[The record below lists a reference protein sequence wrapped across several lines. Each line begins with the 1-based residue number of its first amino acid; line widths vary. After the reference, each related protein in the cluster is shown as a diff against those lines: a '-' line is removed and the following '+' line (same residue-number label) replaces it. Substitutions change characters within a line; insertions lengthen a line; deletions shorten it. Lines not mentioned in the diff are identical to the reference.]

1 MQSSFKTIGL
11 IGRQRT
17 IGIVET
23 LQTLR
28 DFLVSRQL
36 SLFIEEETAAALAN
50 DNTPRLNRSE
60 LGKQCDLIIVVGG
73 DGSLL
78 NAAKVAVEDDKPIL
92 GINRGRLGF
101 LADIHPSEVY
111 SKISEILD
119 GQYFEERRFL
129 LTAYENETASPENS
143 SATKVRK
150 LGDALNDIVLLPG
163 EFAHMIE
170 FSIYID
176 DQFMCT
182 QRADG
187 LIVTTP
193 TGSTA
198 YALSGGGPI
207 LHPALDAIALVPMFP
222 HTLSSRPIVVAG
234 KSKIDIEISADN
246 ETSPRISC
254 DGEARIA
261 IVPGHRV
268 QINKMPQQLRLV
280 HPMDYNYFQ
289 TLRTKLHWG
298 TQY

>member
-1 MQSSFKTIGL
+1 V
-11 IGRQRT
+11 
-17 IGIVET
+17 VE
-23 LQTLR
+23 QGKP
-28 DFLVSRQL
+28 V
-36 SLFIEEETAAALAN
+36 
-50 DNTPRLNRSE
+50 
-60 LGKQCDLIIVVGG
+60 LGV
-73 DGSLL
+73 
-78 NAAKVAVEDDKPIL
+78 
-92 GINRGRLGF
+92 NRGRLGF
-101 LADIHPSEVY
+101 LADIHPGELY
-111 SKISEILD
+111 TKIGEILD
-119 GQYFEERRFL
+119 GNYFEETRFL
-129 LTAYENETASPENS
+129 LTSFETGS
-143 SATKVRK
+143 SSLNDSQKKTTIPHSAQESKRVSKHQTKNGIK

-170 FSIYID
+170 FSVYVN
-176 DQFMCT
+176 DQFICT

-234 KSKIDIEISADN
+234 NSRIEIVISKDN

-254 DGEARIA
+254 DGEARIP
-261 IVPGHRV
+261 ILPGHQV
-268 QINKMPQQLRLV
+268 QIHKKAQELRLV